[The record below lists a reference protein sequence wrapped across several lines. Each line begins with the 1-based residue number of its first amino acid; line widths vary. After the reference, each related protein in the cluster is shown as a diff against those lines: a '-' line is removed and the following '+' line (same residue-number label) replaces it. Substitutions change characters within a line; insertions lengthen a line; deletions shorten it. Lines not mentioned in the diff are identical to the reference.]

1 MIEVLRW
8 CSRLVGRD
16 GRGRWLLLVLLAIV
30 VSGVEALGALLIF
43 LLLGLV
49 SGEAGAIDLPIVG
62 NVREFLP
69 GWDEQ
74 TLLVATAAVIG
85 GFFVL
90 RGGLLVVKSYVEHRV
105 IENTG
110 ARLASR
116 LAHTYLALPYAWHLR
131 RNSSQLIRNA
141 QDSVRTIVNEALRP
155 TVKIVSEGTLAVGIL
170 TVLVIAS
177 PLATL
182 LAFGVLAPLIG
193 GMLKVVQPRAKR
205 LGRANQEMAKAT
217 LQALQQSLHGVRD
230 IKVLGR
236 ERYFHR
242 VFHGGR
248 LRLARARYLHQTLR
262 TIPRAVT
269 ETTLVL
275 FIAGFFAVT
284 VATEGSATG
293 ALPVLGVF
301 AYAAFRLKQPVN
313 ELTAAV
319 NAMRFAG
326 PALQDVEEDLAQG
339 ADAVTAA
346 QREGERPE
354 PLPFQ
359 RQIQLSAVRFRY
371 EGAEDDA
378 LRDIDLTIAR
388 GDSIGLVGPTGGGKS
403 TLADILLGL
412 LEPTEGSVLVDGVD
426 IRGRTRAWQR
436 NVGMVPQSVFLVDD
450 TIRRNIALG
459 VPDAAIEEA
468 QVQTVIDAA
477 QLHDVI
483 ASLPHGLDTTVGE
496 RGVRLSGG
504 QRQRV
509 AITRAL
515 YHDPQVLVFDEGTSA
530 LDNQTE
536 AALLETLSALQGER
550 TLVTIAHRL
559 TTVRDCDRILVVD
572 GGRII
577 DTGTYEELHHRSAA
591 FQGLQQPGLGVAQG

>member
-1 MIEVLRW
+1 MIEVLQW
-8 CSRLVGRD
+8 CRRLVARD
-16 GRGRWLLLVLLAIV
+16 GRGRWLVVVLLAV
-30 VSGVEALGALLIF
+30 VVTGVEALGTLLIF

-49 SGEAGAIDLPIVG
+49 SGEAGALDLPVVG
-62 NVREFLP
+62 DVRELLP

-74 TLLVATAAVIG
+74 TLLVMTAAIIG

-90 RGGLLVVKSYVEHRV
+90 RGGLLVVKSYAENRV

-131 RNSSQLIRNA
+131 RNSAQLIRNA
-141 QDSVRTIVNEALRP
+141 QDSVRAIVTEVLRP
-155 TVKIVSEGTLAVGIL
+155 TVKIISEGTLVVGIL
-170 TVLVIAS
+170 AVLMVAS
-177 PLATL
+177 PFATL
-182 LAFGVLAPLIG
+182 LAFGVLAPLVG
-193 GMLKVVQPRAKR
+193 CMLKVVQPRAKR
-205 LGRANQEMAKAT
+205 LGRANQEMARAT
-217 LQALQQSLHGVRD
+217 LQALQQSLHGMRD

-242 VFHGGR
+242 VFHDGR
-248 LRLARARYLHQTLR
+248 LRLARARYLYHTLR
-262 TIPRAVT
+262 TVPRAVT

-275 FIAGFFAVT
+275 FVAVFFAVT
-284 VATEGSATG
+284 VATQGSATG

-313 ELTAAV
+313 ELTTAV

-326 PALQDVEEDLAQG
+326 PALQDVEKDLAQG
-339 ADAVTAA
+339 TDAVTVA
-346 QREGERPE
+346 QRERERPE

-359 RQIQLSAVRFRY
+359 RQIRFRAVRFRY
-371 EGAEDDA
+371 EDAEDDA
-378 LRDIDLTIAR
+378 LCDIDLAIGR

-412 LEPTEGSVLVDGVD
+412 LEPTEGDVLVDGVD
-426 IRGRTRAWQR
+426 IRGCTRAWQR
-436 NVGMVPQSVFLVDD
+436 NLGMVPQAVFLVDD

-459 VPDAAIEEA
+459 VPDDAIQDA
-468 QVQTVIDAA
+468 RVQASVDAA

-483 ASLPHGLDTTVGE
+483 ASLPHGLDTIVGE

-509 AITRAL
+509 AVARAL
-515 YHDPQVLVFDEGTSA
+515 YRDPQVLVFDEGTSA

-536 AALLETLSALQGER
+536 AALLDTLSALQGER

-572 GGRII
+572 GGRVI
-577 DTGTYEELHHRSAA
+577 DTGTYEDLRHRSAA
-591 FQGLQQPGLGVAQG
+591 FQGLQQPGFDAPRG

>member
-1 MIEVLRW
+1 M
-8 CSRLVGRD
+8 
-16 GRGRWLLLVLLAIV
+16 
-30 VSGVEALGALLIF
+30 
-43 LLLGLV
+43 
-49 SGEAGAIDLPIVG
+49 
-62 NVREFLP
+62 
-69 GWDEQ
+69 
-74 TLLVATAAVIG
+74 T
-85 GFFVL
+85 
-90 RGGLLVVKSYVEHRV
+90 
-105 IENTG
+105 
-110 ARLASR
+110 
-116 LAHTYLALPYAWHLR
+116 
-131 RNSSQLIRNA
+131 
-141 QDSVRTIVNEALRP
+141 EALRP
-155 TVKIVSEGTLAVGIL
+155 TVKIVSEGTLVVGIL
-170 TVLVIAS
+170 AVLVIAS

-182 LAFGVLAPLIG
+182 LAFGLLAPLVG
-193 GMLKVVQPRAKR
+193 GMLKVVRPRAKR
-205 LGRANQEMAKAT
+205 LGRANQEMARAT
-217 LQALQQSLHGVRD
+217 LQALQQSLHGMRD

-248 LRLARARYLHQTLR
+248 LRLARARYLHHTLR

-275 FIAGFFAVT
+275 IVAAFFAVT
-284 VATEGSATG
+284 VATQGSATG

-301 AYAAFRLKQPVN
+301 AYAALRLKQPVN

-319 NAMRFAG
+319 NAIRFAG

-339 ADAVTAA
+339 THAVTVA
-346 QREGERPE
+346 QHEDARPE
-354 PLPFQ
+354 PLPFE
-359 RQIQLSAVRFRY
+359 REIQLSAVRFRY
-371 EGAEDDA
+371 EDAEDDS

-412 LEPTEGSVLVDGVD
+412 LEPTEGDVLVDGVD
-426 IRGRTRAWQR
+426 IRGRTRAWQC

-468 QVQTVIDAA
+468 QLQTVIDAA

-483 ASLPHGLDTTVGE
+483 ASLPHGLDTIVGE

-509 AITRAL
+509 AIARAL
-515 YHDPQVLVFDEGTSA
+515 YHDPPVLVFDEGTSA
-530 LDNQTE
+530 LDNPTE

-559 TTVRDCDRILVVD
+559 TTVRDCDRILLID

-577 DTGTYEELHHRSAA
+577 DTGTYEDLRHRSAA
-591 FQGLQQPGLGVAQG
+591 FQGLHEPGLGAPQG